1 MTYAEASEIVR
12 DYTGDNLLESLE
24 ELDDMDGELFDL
36 LPHEVKVAYRTLM
49 AGFREM
55 FAPKI

>member
-1 MTYAEASEIVR
+1 MTYAEASQIVK

-24 ELDDMDGELFDL
+24 QIQIDLEDGNT
-36 LPHEVKVAYRTLM
+36 PNKVRCAYYTLM